1 MSASPL
7 FPDETKLTF
16 DRQIP
21 AVLESIIELTHDAI
35 LVRDPADIIVF
46 WNRGA
51 EELYGWTAQEA
62 IGKVTHN
69 LLQTHFPVSRE
80 AVDSLLARGEQ
91 WEGELVHTRKDGTQ
105 VIVESRQGLKRNQQ
119 SQPIAILEINR
130 DITERKRREREDL
143 TERKQAEE
151 DQLRLAAI
159 VESSDDAII
168 SKTLDGIITSWNL
181 AAESMFGYTAQEA
194 IGQHITLIIPA
205 ELREEEDAIIQ
216 QIRNGQHIDHFET
229 VRVRKDGTRI
239 DISLSISPIKNK
251 AGQIIG
257 ASKIARDISERKQL
271 QKHLHFLAHASK
283 LLSSSL
289 DYKMTLQAIAN
300 LAVPQIAD
308 WCTIDMLAEDGS
320 IEQLVITHADPQRV
334 AWAKE
339 FRKKYP
345 LDRNAN
351 QGIPHVLR
359 TAISEFTPVI
369 SDDMLVAAAVDTEQ
383 LTLLRN
389 IGFTSSMTIP
399 LVIEGKAIGTV
410 TFALAQ
416 SGRHYTQTDFAMAEE
431 LAARASLA
439 IQNARFYRAVQQSR
453 DQLDII
459 LQGVADGIIVYDTHS
474 HIIYANEAAAQMTGY
489 ASVQDMLRTPPLGIV
504 SRYEIVDE
512 QGLPFP
518 HSRLTHTRVVAGER
532 EAQATIGYA
541 RIGSGQPERWS
552 FAKSRPVFD
561 EQGKMAMV
569 ITIIHDITERVL
581 ADRRKDE
588 FISMTSHELKT
599 PITSLKGFTGVLQ
612 RRLAKQGDEQGQ
624 HYLARMDEQLNKLT
638 KLISDLLDTSRV
650 QTGKLALQ
658 VERFDLDAL
667 IHETVENVQ
676 AATTTHQFLIEGR
689 TDAHVLGD
697 KDRLGQVFIN
707 LFTNAVKYSPQA
719 DKVLVRLSRE
729 QEQAIVRVQDFGIG
743 IDEAHHQKI
752 FERFYQV
759 TDPEERTYTGLGIGL
774 YISNGIVERH
784 HGRIRVQSRKGEG
797 ATFSVILPL
806 LQEGE

>member
-1 MSASPL
+1 M
-7 FPDETKLTF
+7 
-16 DRQIP
+16 
-21 AVLESIIELTHDAI
+21 
-35 LVRDPADIIVF
+35 LVA
-46 WNRGA
+46 
-51 EELYGWTAQEA
+51 T
-62 IGKVTHN
+62 
-69 LLQTHFPVSRE
+69 
-80 AVDSLLARGEQ
+80 AVDSE
-91 WEGELVHTRKDGTQ
+91 
-105 VIVESRQGLKRNQQ
+105 
-119 SQPIAILEINR
+119 
-130 DITERKRREREDL
+130 
-143 TERKQAEE
+143 
-151 DQLRLAAI
+151 QLR
-159 VESSDDAII
+159 
-168 SKTLDGIITSWNL
+168 
-181 AAESMFGYTAQEA
+181 
-194 IGQHITLIIPA
+194 
-205 ELREEEDAIIQ
+205 
-216 QIRNGQHIDHFET
+216 
-229 VRVRKDGTRI
+229 
-239 DISLSISPIKNK
+239 
-251 AGQIIG
+251 
-257 ASKIARDISERKQL
+257 
-271 QKHLHFLAHASK
+271 
-283 LLSSSL
+283 
-289 DYKMTLQAIAN
+289 
-300 LAVPQIAD
+300 
-308 WCTIDMLAEDGS
+308 
-320 IEQLVITHADPQRV
+320 
-334 AWAKE
+334 
-339 FRKKYP
+339 
-345 LDRNAN
+345 
-351 QGIPHVLR
+351 
-359 TAISEFTPVI
+359 
-369 SDDMLVAAAVDTEQ
+369 
-383 LTLLRN
+383 LLRN
-389 IGFTSSMTIP
+389 IGFTSGMTIP

-416 SGRHYTQTDFAMAEE
+416 PGRHYTQTDLTMAEE

-459 LQGVADGIIVYDTHS
+459 LQGVADGIVVYDTPN

-489 ASVQDMLRTPPLGIV
+489 ASVQDMLQTPTLGIV

-512 QGLPFP
+512 QRQPF
-518 HSRLTHTRVVAGER
+518 SRSQLTHTRVFAGER

-552 FAKSRPVFD
+552 LAKSRPVFD
-561 EQGKMAMV
+561 EQGKIAMV

-581 ADRRKDE
+581 VERRKDE

-599 PITSLKGFTGVLQ
+599 PITSLKGFTNVLQ

-624 HYLARMDEQLNKLT
+624 HYLARMDAQLNKLS

-676 AATTTHQFLIEGR
+676 AATTTHQFLIEGK

-743 IDEAHHQKI
+743 IDEVHHQKI

-759 TDPEERTYTGLGIGL
+759 TDPEERTYPGLGIGL
-774 YISNGIVERH
+774 YIVKRH

-806 LQEGE
+806 LQEDM